1 MRGGIRFRCILV
13 PAATPPPPLAR
24 HLTARV
30 PSRGSSTCQ
39 TSHGARTAPTTSRRC
54 ACRSTPT
61 AASAGST
68 FRTGATAEPRTPRSR
83 TAVEPHA
90 SRSTRAPAPAPFASV
105 TASFALPNPQP
116 WHVRDASSAQ
126 ALLRG
131 GAAAG
136 VQALPANP
144 GVARSPERLLR
155 PGARSHASPPPP
167 PTCTEAGG
175 GAAGAGPGGA
185 TMKIRCCVQ
194 RCLSRGEGR
203 GA

>member
-1 MRGGIRFRCILV
+1 LSLL
-13 PAATPPPPLAR
+13 PYSAAAARPPPDRPSS
-24 HLTARV
+24 LTWQFNLSDFTRRAYGTNYIETLRV
-30 PSRGSSTCQ
+30 QIHANCRI
-39 TSHGARTAPTTSRRC
+39 RRIYFSDRC
-54 ACRSTPT
+54 DGRA
-61 AASAGST
+61 
-68 FRTGATAEPRTPRSR
+68 TPRSR

-155 PGARSHASPPPP
+155 PGARSHASPPSSYLHRSRRRRSRSRARRRHNENPLL
-167 PTCTEAGG
+167 C
-175 GAAGAGPGGA
+175 AALPLTRAE
-185 TMKIRCCVQ
+185 
-194 RCLSRGEGR
+194 RGVGR
-203 GA
+203 EP